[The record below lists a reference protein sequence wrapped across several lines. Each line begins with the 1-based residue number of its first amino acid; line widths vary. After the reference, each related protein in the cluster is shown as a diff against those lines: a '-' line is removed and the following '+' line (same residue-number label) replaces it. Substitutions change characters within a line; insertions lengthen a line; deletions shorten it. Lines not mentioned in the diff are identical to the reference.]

1 VVTVFIITVEGWA
14 KRKERGYGIIGR
26 ICQED
31 YRIIIKLI
39 ENEENNIEANIG
51 QIDNEATIEKVKEKF
66 IEPFGKI

>member
-31 YRIIIKLI
+31 CRIIIKLI

-51 QIDNEATIEKVKEKF
+51 
-66 IEPFGKI
+66 